1 MFPSDKQAS
10 GVVLSHTYS
19 LGENPERVPNE
30 QTMAL
35 LALSHTVAEHRLYSA
50 MLSEIAAVGTR
61 VGAFSTRRLM
71 TLTGINGYSTIR
83 RGLMGLLAKLSIERQ
98 KVAGDNSHTRGH
110 TRGNTRLDTVYLI
123 FSPEEILERRR
134 NAGLAA
140 YPKELQGHEGSV
152 PFGRAI
158 QRVVSL
164 NNLSRREAQVAL
176 CCADGLTNA
185 QIGEKLRVSEQTVK
199 FHLRNIFSKFGVK
212 RRTELVSRLLQ
223 GNGDIVTE
231 KAGAMHGG

>member
-1 MFPSDKQAS
+1 MFPPDKQTS
-10 GVVLSHTYS
+10 GVAHSQTYS
-19 LGENPERVPNE
+19 LGENHERVSNE

-50 MLSEIAAVGTR
+50 MLAEMMSVGTR

-71 TLTGINGYSTIR
+71 LLTGINGYSTIR
-83 RGLMGLLAKLSIERQ
+83 RGLMGLLGKLSIERQ
-98 KVAGDNSHTRGH
+98 KVAGDN
-110 TRGNTRLDTVYLI
+110 GNHRLDTVYLI
-123 FSPEEILERRR
+123 FSPAEILERRR
-134 NAGLAA
+134 SAGLPA
-140 YPKELQGHEGSV
+140 YPKELQVHEGSV

-158 QRVVSL
+158 ERVVNL

-185 QIGEKLRVSEQTVK
+185 QIGTQLRVSEQTVK
-199 FHLRNIFSKFGVK
+199 FHLRNIFAKFGVK
-212 RRTELVSRLLQ
+212 RRTELVSRLLMQ
-223 GNGDIVTE
+223 GGTDSANE

>member
-1 MFPSDKQAS
+1 
-10 GVVLSHTYS
+10 
-19 LGENPERVPNE
+19 
-30 QTMAL
+30 MAL

-71 TLTGINGYSTIR
+71 KLTGINGYSTIR
-83 RGLMGLLAKLSIERQ
+83 RGLMGLLGKLSIERQ
-98 KVAGDNSHTRGH
+98 KVAGDNGH
-110 TRGNTRLDTVYLI
+110 TRGNNRLDTVYLI

-134 NAGLAA
+134 NAGLPA
-140 YPKELQGHEGSV
+140 YPKELQAHEGSV

>member
-1 MFPSDKQAS
+1 MFPSDKQTS
-10 GVVLSHTYS
+10 GVALSHTYS

-83 RGLMGLLAKLSIERQ
+83 RGLLGLLGKLSIERQ
-98 KVAGDNSHTRGH
+98 KVAGDNGH
-110 TRGNTRLDTVYLI
+110 MRGNTRLDTVYLI

-134 NAGLAA
+134 NAGLPA
-140 YPKELQGHEGSV
+140 YPKELQAHEGSV

>member
-1 MFPSDKQAS
+1 MFPSDKQLS

-19 LGENPERVPNE
+19 LGENPERTSSE

-50 MLSEIAAVGTR
+50 MLTEMVAVGTR
-61 VGAFSTRRLM
+61 VGSFSTRRLM
-71 TLTGINGYSTIR
+71 MLTGINGYSTIR
-83 RGLMGLLAKLSIERQ
+83 RGLLGLLGKLSIERQ
-98 KVAGDNSHTRGH
+98 KVAGDN
-110 TRGNTRLDTVYLI
+110 GNHRLDTVYLI

-134 NAGLAA
+134 NAGLPA
-140 YPKELQGHEGSV
+140 YPKELQSHEGSV
-152 PFGRAI
+152 PFARAI

-199 FHLRNIFSKFGVK
+199 FHLRNIFAKFGVK
-212 RRTELVSRLLQ
+212 RRTELVSRLLTQ
-223 GNGDIVTE
+223 AE
-231 KAGAMHGG
+231 PESASAKAGAMHGG

>member
-1 MFPSDKQAS
+1 MFPSDKQTS
-10 GVVLSHTYS
+10 GVALSHTYS
-19 LGENPERVPNE
+19 LGENPERVSSE

-50 MLSEIAAVGTR
+50 MLTEMIAVGTR
-61 VGAFSTRRLM
+61 VGSFSTRRLM
-71 TLTGINGYSTIR
+71 MLSGINGYSTIR
-83 RGLMGLLAKLSIERQ
+83 RGLLGLLSKLSIERQ
-98 KVAGDNSHTRGH
+98 KVAGDNGKH
-110 TRGNTRLDTVYLI
+110 RLDTVYLI

-134 NAGLAA
+134 NAGLPS
-140 YPKELQGHEGSV
+140 YPKELQLHEGSV
-152 PFGRAI
+152 PFARAI
-158 QRVVSL
+158 QRVVNL

-199 FHLRNIFSKFGVK
+199 FHLRNIFAKFGVR
-212 RRTELVSRLLQ
+212 RRTELVSRLLTQ
-223 GNGDIVTE
+223 NGDDIMAE